1 MAEIFDLFGDPVP
14 ENHGKRGRPEHV
26 ATQENRNKVNMLLAL
41 GWGNERIASA
51 LNVTPPTLRK
61 HYFFELRFRDTA
73 RDRLDAKLATTFW
86 AQFVGGKTG
95 AGREFVRLL
104 ERNDLALGRRSMP
117 AEAAV
122 PGSAKAEKLGKK
134 ELLHQEAQ
142 TGHEGTAWSNLL
154 Q

>member
-41 GWGNERIASA
+41 GWSNERIASA

-61 HYFFELRFRDTA
+61 HYFFELRFRDAA
-73 RDRLDAKLATTFW
+73 RDRLDAKLATTLW
-86 AQFVGGKTG
+86 AQFVGGNTA

-104 ERNDLALGRRSMP
+104 ERNDLALGRRCMP
-117 AEAAV
+117 AET
-122 PGSAKAEKLGKK
+122 SAPDSGKAEKLGKK
-134 ELLHQEAQ
+134 ELLNRDAQ